1 MYIISIVKCLT
12 NILIC
17 YIKSKRLT
25 LIFTMIT
32 LLRFSDNHST
42 KVKNFMLDMMCPLIL
57 EADTISTQM
66 LDIIFSQIVEPKKVK
81 KTIMLMPKNVKLFF
95 LNSIDFCIL

>member
-1 MYIISIVKCLT
+1 M
-12 NILIC
+12 
-17 YIKSKRLT
+17 KSKRLI
-25 LIFTMIT
+25 LIFIMIT
-32 LLRFSDNHST
+32 LLHFSDNHST

-81 KTIMLMPKNVKLFF
+81 KEYFV
-95 LNSIDFCIL
+95 NS